1 MIVTTRKLD
10 ATDTEPDR
18 IKVTA
23 DDGAVATFPYP
34 YVEGLDGREAHAWAV
49 QRLFSGEE
57 FGEPVWLEETAR
69 GEKFRVPG
77 GEKLADQDKGN
88 INNVMIPIEE
98 RRAAF
103 RRHNRRMGAVSGIDY
118 GDSER

>member
-1 MIVTTRKLD
+1 
-10 ATDTEPDR
+10 
-18 IKVTA
+18 
-23 DDGAVATFPYP
+23 
-34 YVEGLDGREAHAWAV
+34 
-49 QRLFSGEE
+49 
-57 FGEPVWLEETAR
+57 
-69 GEKFRVPG
+69 
-77 GEKLADQDKGN
+77 LADQDKGN